1 MRRRIAADICI
12 CLALFMAGWCAAEPA
27 IRRVGDT
34 RRGARCGD
42 RRGRGGRAPRRG
54 SARRRAYD
62 GVRNRRRRESM
73 PPCDTHFGRSV
84 ARFGRGR
91 PRRRALPREALFA
104 PFGAEL
110 RTLHGAS
117 RIRGAGDARPAKR
130 GETHIRRSL
139 FRQPPARAGRRED
152 RAARVVARGR
162 GSDPR
167 RRRGRQVGHN
177 ARNATALFARGHG
190 ASARRVGVA
199 RRIRLRDSQFAVLVD
214 ASVAARTSVALRGGR
229 GSDMALCLRDG
240 FLAERD
246 ALGDHVHGVAGSRW
260 G

>member
-1 MRRRIAADICI
+1 
-12 CLALFMAGWCAAEPA
+12 
-27 IRRVGDT
+27 
-34 RRGARCGD
+34 
-42 RRGRGGRAPRRG
+42 
-54 SARRRAYD
+54 
-62 GVRNRRRRESM
+62 M

-84 ARFGRGR
+84 ARLGRRR
-91 PRRRALPREALFA
+91 PCRRALPREALFA

-167 RRRGRQVGHN
+167 RRRGRQVEHN
-177 ARNATALFARGHG
+177 ARNATALFARGNG
-190 ASARRVGVA
+190 ASARRVGFA

-214 ASVAARTSVALRGGR
+214 ASVATRTSVALRGGR

-246 ALGDHVHGVAGSRW
+246 ALGDHVHGVAALDGAERTIRHVERPRAHRLRNAAVRRAISLRRGIPHVVHGRGGHSRV
-260 G
+260 GRAAREGRTPRKDDGGHRKTKRRRGVV